1 MTGSRVDSKFSY
13 ILDISGL
20 AASQVTSTR
29 KWQTTEKQ
37 VGIVPMETFGV

>member
-20 AASQVTSTR
+20 AASQVTY